1 MGTET
6 TGVLIDPDETFAR
19 EIQGRPQEE
28 KSAGV
33 EALSEIRRQSGRVD
47 VQDAVEKPAKGKQ
60 ELLYAA
66 ELVWGSPSDGRQP
79 DSALVEVSCS
89 LKVSFVCSRLLFG
102 VVRSKRDRLLRL

>member
-28 KSAGV
+28 KSAGF
-33 EALSEIRRQSGRVD
+33 EAPSEIRRQSGRVD

-60 ELLYAA
+60 ELLYAV
-66 ELVWGSPSDGRQP
+66 ELLQASDGGQP
-79 DSALVEVSCS
+79 KSALVEVSCS
-89 LKVSFVCSRLLFG
+89 LKGSFVCSRLLFG